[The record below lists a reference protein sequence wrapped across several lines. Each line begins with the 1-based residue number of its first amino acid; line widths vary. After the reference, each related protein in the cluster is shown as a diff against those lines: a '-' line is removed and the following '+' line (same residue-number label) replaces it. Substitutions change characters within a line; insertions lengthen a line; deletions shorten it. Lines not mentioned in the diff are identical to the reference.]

1 MKTEQAI
8 HSSQLASF
16 SHSGIAL
23 RPSTVFLALYVLSMP
38 VYCLIRIW
46 GSAALVG
53 IATAATA
60 AFLFLF
66 SLSHCIETRGLR
78 RSALMLGA
86 AFAIALLME
95 YLGSRHGFIFGNYTY
110 TDNLGYKALGQVP
123 VIIPVAWFMMLYPSW
138 ETAGLLTGRIL
149 HRVTKGQGDTV
160 KAPPFTFAPFLRVL
174 LAALAMTAWD
184 LSLDPRMVADGNW
197 IWHDG
202 GAYFGIPLSNFAGW
216 IITSAMIY
224 AVWALLDKGEW
235 RLSTGD
241 SSAPTPI
248 TSLQSQ
254 LPIWAYIITWIG
266 ESMAN
271 ALFWGG
277 PLVALCVWVAMGLFG
292 APALLILIRHNR
304 AQHLPS
310 SKHARMSG
318 RV

>member
-1 MKTEQAI
+1 MKTEQAMRG
-8 HSSQLASF
+8 QGLASF
-16 SHSGIAL
+16 NLNGLAL

-46 GSAALVG
+46 GSDALIG

-66 SLSHCIETRGLR
+66 SLLHCIETRGLPR
-78 RSALMLGA
+78 AAAMLA
-86 AFAIALLME
+86 VAFALALLME

-123 VIIPVAWFMMLYPSW
+123 VIIPIAWFMMLYPSW
-138 ETAGLLTGRIL
+138 ETAGLLAQKFSIQNSPFK
-149 HRVTKGQGDTV
+149 RV
-160 KAPPFTFAPFLRVL
+160 LRVL

-224 AVWALLDKGEW
+224 AVWTRIDHFEFRMLNSELSIQHSTFNIQHFAL
-235 RLSTGD
+235 
-241 SSAPTPI
+241 PV
-248 TSLQSQ
+248 
-254 LPIWAYIITWIG
+254 WAYIITWVG

-277 PLVALCVWVAMGLFG
+277 PLVALCVFVAMGLF
-292 APALLILIRHNR
+292 AVPALRILIRHNR
-304 AQHLPS
+304 S
-310 SKHARMSG
+310 MARAVQTNTPG
-318 RV
+318 

>member
-1 MKTEQAI
+1 MKIEPAMQRKGF
-8 HSSQLASF
+8 ASLKLRGF
-16 SHSGIAL
+16 SL

-46 GSAALVG
+46 GSPTLVG
-53 IATAATA
+53 VATAATA

-66 SLSHCIETRGLR
+66 SLLHCIETRGGSR
-78 RSALMLGA
+78 AVLMLGV
-86 AFAIALLME
+86 AFVIALLME
-95 YLGSRHGFIFGNYTY
+95 YLGSKHGFIFGNYTY

-138 ETAGLLTGRIL
+138 ETAGLLTRRLLEKGTR
-149 HRVTKGQGDTV
+149 GQGD
-160 KAPPFTFAPFLRVL
+160 RVNRRLTTWSPL
-174 LAALAMTAWD
+174 LQVSIAALAMTAWD

-224 AVWALLDKGEW
+224 AVWSRIDKSDLKIEK
-235 RLSTGD
+235 TKID
-241 SSAPTPI
+241 SQFSN
-248 TSLQSQ
+248 LNYHF
-254 LPIWAYIITWIG
+254 LPVWAYIITWVG

-277 PLVALCVWVAMGLFG
+277 PLVALCVFVAMGLF
-292 APALLILIRHNR
+292 AVPALRILIQHNR
-304 AQHLPS
+304 NAALKLQTNTP
-310 SKHARMSG
+310 R
-318 RV
+318 

>member
-1 MKTEQAI
+1 MKTEQAMRE
-8 HSSQLASF
+8 QGLASF
-16 SHSGIAL
+16 KLNGLAL

-46 GSAALVG
+46 GSDALIG

-66 SLSHCIETRGLR
+66 SLLHCIETRSLPR
-78 RSALMLGA
+78 AAAMLA
-86 AFAIALLME
+86 VAFAIALLME

-123 VIIPVAWFMMLYPSW
+123 VIIPIAWFMMLYPSW
-138 ETAGLLTGRIL
+138 ETAGLLAQDFY
-149 HRVTKGQGDTV
+149 TKKRGSEGFNQSTLFFV
-160 KAPPFTFAPFLRVL
+160 SSFLRVL

-202 GAYFGIPLSNFAGW
+202 GEYFGIPLTNFAGW

-224 AVWALLDKGEW
+224 AVWSRIDKSEL
-235 RLSTGD
+235 RIEKSNFPFSPTG
-241 SSAPTPI
+241 ACRN
-248 TSLQSQ
+248 LHSQ
-254 LPIWAYIITWIG
+254 LPIWAYIITWVG

-277 PLVALCVWVAMGLFG
+277 PLVALCVFVAMGLF
-292 APALLILIRHNR
+292 AVPALRILIRHNR
-304 AQHLPS
+304 ARALTLQANTP
-310 SKHARMSG
+310 G
-318 RV
+318 

>member
-1 MKTEQAI
+1 MMNIEPAMQPNGQTSLNRTE
-8 HSSQLASF
+8 LRR
-16 SHSGIAL
+16 
-23 RPSTVFLALYVLSMP
+23 RPSLIFLALYVLSMP

-46 GSAALVG
+46 GSDTLIG

-66 SLSHCIETRGLR
+66 SLSHCIETRGLPR
-78 RSALMLGA
+78 AGAMLGV

-95 YLGSRHGFIFGNYTY
+95 YLGSKHGFLFGNYTY

-138 ETAGLLTGRIL
+138 ETAGVLVQHSKIQKQKAKILLHVII
-149 HRVTKGQGDTV
+149 
-160 KAPPFTFAPFLRVL
+160 
-174 LAALAMTAWD
+174 AALAMTAWD

-216 IITSAMIY
+216 VITSAMIY
-224 AVWALLDKGEW
+224 AVWSLLDKRDRG
-235 RLSTGD
+235 LQVGD
-241 SSAPTPI
+241 YARESSSPN
-248 TSLQSQ
+248 LQSQ

-277 PLVALCVWVAMGLFG
+277 PLVALCVFVAMGLF
-292 APALLILIRHNR
+292 AVPALQILIRHNR
-304 AQHLPS
+304 A
-310 SKHARMSG
+310 HAPALQTNTPR
-318 RV
+318 